1 MTQAMKD
8 KLIAVLYPARCAFC
22 GKVILPQSGICSDCE
37 TEAQAVAGETCSLC
51 AMPKERCSCGRRS
64 HFYDAAA
71 AAYLYG
77 GVVKDGILR
86 YKKGGDRRAAA
97 FFAAEAARRYREAF
111 DFPADLVTYIP
122 QRDAERR
129 KRSFHQ
135 ARELAQLVAR
145 ELELPLFDGMV
156 KLYDVPP
163 QKSVPYLYKR
173 GNVAGIFDVG
183 DPEAIRGKTVLLFDD
198 VKTSGETLDECAKM
212 LKLRGA
218 RTVVALSVAVTEN
231 KRKKKQ
237 TAAEKRK
244 NQKIHT

>member
-122 QRDAERR
+122 QRDA
-129 KRSFHQ
+129 
-135 ARELAQLVAR
+135 AR